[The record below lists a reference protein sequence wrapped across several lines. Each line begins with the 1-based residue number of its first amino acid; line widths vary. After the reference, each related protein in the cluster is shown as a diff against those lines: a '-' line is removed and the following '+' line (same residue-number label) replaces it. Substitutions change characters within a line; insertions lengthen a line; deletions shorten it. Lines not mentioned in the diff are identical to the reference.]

1 MCIISRLR
9 KRFSFVFFPSSLHIL
24 HFLGNVIFLF
34 FLRIILAEHLPCD
47 ANPCRNGATCLNTGQ
62 SFTCVCK
69 EGFEGQ
75 YCQTGQR
82 TTTSSVPSST
92 ATSCQWSGRIY
103 PDNSSWD
110 EGCNKCNCR
119 AGQAVCTRVW
129 CGPTNCL
136 EDHMT
141 GSKSCGP
148 SEICLSAQTGC
159 LRPPCPAY
167 GQCRPLKPGRL
178 LPVPAATASCWP
190 NLTGNRLAPTCARL
204 TLVLDRYR
212 VQPGYSVQTLC
223 GQLRKLAAAQ
233 SHLWDNFHAQHHQ
246 QSQLDRP
253 SLVILCDLKDHLEDV
268 VQVTIVSFTTR
279 LPIRRRRKN
288 R

>member
-1 MCIISRLR
+1 M
-9 KRFSFVFFPSSLHIL
+9 
-24 HFLGNVIFLF
+24 
-34 FLRIILAEHLPCD
+34 PCD

-69 EGFEGQ
+69 EGYEGQ
-75 YCQTGQR
+75 YCQLQQR
-82 TTTSSVPSST
+82 QPAAVTSTSSP
-92 ATSCQWSGRIY
+92 TSCQWSGRLY

-110 EGCNKCNCR
+110 DNCNKCQCR

-129 CGPTNCL
+129 CGPANCL
-136 EDHMT
+136 DDSISGE
-141 GSKSCGP
+141 KSCGP
-148 SEICLSAQTGC
+148 SEICLSTQSGC

-212 VQPGYSVQTLC
+212 AMPGSSVQSLC
-223 GQLRKLAAAQ
+223 GHLRKLAAAQ
-233 SHLWDNFHAQHHQ
+233 SHLWDNFPSQQQQH
-246 QSQLDRP
+246 LDRP
-253 SLVILCDLKDHLEDV
+253 SLVILCDLKDHLDDV
-268 VQVTIVSFTTR
+268 VQVTIVSLSFIHSIYLFIYLLILFIANASLSNLETI
-279 LPIRRRRKN
+279 LKCLFDLI
-288 R
+288 